1 MVFLL
6 DIPNELVFEI
16 VKHLDQHRDIKSIAR
31 VSRECYSFFNDDV
44 YRFNI
49 SSRGGRGVL
58 WAIVHDQASAVGKF
72 LDLGLDMNAVPGCDH
87 YSTLLHLAT
96 HYGSLSTV
104 KLLLQR
110 GADINARNER
120 GTTPPFNALKYRP
133 DEVVHAIS
141 ERITD
146 IGEFL
151 WILAELSPPYMQLVD
166 ISCRTLQD
174 SFWSLVTTCAQR
186 MQMESPPC
194 TMH

>member
-1 MVFLL
+1 
-6 DIPNELVFEI
+6 
-16 VKHLDQHRDIKSIAR
+16 
-31 VSRECYSFFNDDV
+31 
-44 YRFNI
+44 
-49 SSRGGRGVL
+49 
-58 WAIVHDQASAVGKF
+58 
-72 LDLGLDMNAVPGCDH
+72 MNAIPGCNH

-104 KLLLQR
+104 KLLLQM

-120 GTTPPFNALKYRP
+120 STTPLFNALKYQH
-133 DEVVHAIS
+133 DEVVYAIS

-174 SFWSLVTTCAQR
+174 SFWSLVTTCAQK
-186 MQMESPPC
+186 MQMESPLC
-194 TMH
+194 IMH